1 MSYNYNQGGM
11 GMPAPVAPR
20 TSTKATIS
28 LIAGLGGI
36 FILPFIGAIVAII
49 TGNSAKKEIANSG
62 GTVGGEGLAKA
73 GVILGWVGLI
83 LWVLAICA
91 ITIFLVVNILLVEQR
106 LEMEG
111 YYFLPLLISLI

>member
-1 MSYNYNQGGM
+1 MSYSYNQGGM

-20 TSTKATIS
+20 TSTMATIS
-28 LIAGLGGI
+28 LIAGIGGF

-62 GTVGGEGLAKA
+62 GTVGGEGMAKA

-83 LWVLAICA
+83 LWAIALCGS
-91 ITIFLVVNILLVEQR
+91 IIYILVSVILVADRMEA
-106 LEMEG
+106 EG
-111 YYFLPLLISLI
+111 YYYLPMLLSLL